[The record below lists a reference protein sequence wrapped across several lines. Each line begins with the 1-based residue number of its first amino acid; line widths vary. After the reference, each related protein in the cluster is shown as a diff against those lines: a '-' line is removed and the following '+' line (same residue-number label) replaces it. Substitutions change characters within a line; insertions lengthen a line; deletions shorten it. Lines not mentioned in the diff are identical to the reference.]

1 VGAEV
6 SVPITMV
13 VVSFLFVVG
22 MVFWKTTFSDLLDI
36 QGDRIVGR
44 ATIPI
49 LIGATRTRRL
59 LLYVSALL
67 ALLLIGS
74 GLMQVIG
81 PVGYWL
87 LLTIAVQVALYLIY
101 TRSQLVDRLVFEAIA
116 DANPLLAGLICM
128 ASWI

>member
-1 VGAEV
+1 
-6 SVPITMV
+6 MV